1 MVGPK
6 PQDPRVAAPI
16 PQEIEARVNE
26 VLSRPAETLSE
37 EAVHLEEAYRIL
49 NDALA

>member
-1 MVGPK
+1 MVTPN
-6 PQDPRVAAPI
+6 PQDPRLAGPSAETVESTLH
-16 PQEIEARVNE
+16 EI
-26 VLSRPAETLSE
+26 LSRPADNLAE